1 MNINLEYYKIFYY
14 VARQGSV
21 TAAAAELS
29 VSQPAVSQAIKA
41 LESAVGIP
49 LFVRTGKGV
58 RLTPAGEILYS
69 YVQNGYETILRGEKK
84 LREMKGLE
92 SGELRIG
99 ASDMTLRFF
108 LLPYLQRFHEAY
120 PKIKITVTNGPTPE
134 TLRYMQEGRIDF
146 GIVTAPVTGHEEVN
160 VYPVRPIQDIF
171 VAGYK
176 FWEYKNRIIPL
187 SELAEVPLICLEKN
201 TSTRRY
207 MDQFLKESG
216 VMIHPEIELAT
227 SDMIVQFAKRNL
239 GVASVV
245 YDFAREALESGE
257 LFELKIQKK
266 IPERFI
272 CIVQGSHA
280 TLSSAAQK
288 LMEMIQEDKVLEST
302 SDKKIKV

>member
-41 LESAVGIP
+41 LEHAVGIP

-120 PKIKITVTNGPTPE
+120 PKIKLTVTNGPTPE
-134 TLRYMQEGRIDF
+134 TILYMQEGRSDF
-146 GIVTAPVTGHEEVN
+146 GVVTSPVTGHDEVS
-160 VYPVRPIQDIF
+160 VFQVRSIRDTF

-187 SELAEVPLICLEKN
+187 KELADVPLICLEKN

-207 MDQFLKESG
+207 MDQFLKASG
-216 VMIHPEIELAT
+216 VLVHPEIELAT

-266 IPERFI
+266 IPERSI

-288 LMEMIQEDKVLEST
+288 LIELIREDIS
-302 SDKKIKV
+302 

>member
-1 MNINLEYYKIFYY
+1 
-14 VARQGSV
+14 
-21 TAAAAELS
+21 
-29 VSQPAVSQAIKA
+29 
-41 LESAVGIP
+41 
-49 LFVRTGKGV
+49 
-58 RLTPAGEILYS
+58 
-69 YVQNGYETILRGEKK
+69 
-84 LREMKGLE
+84 
-92 SGELRIG
+92 
-99 ASDMTLRFF
+99 
-108 LLPYLQRFHEAY
+108 
-120 PKIKITVTNGPTPE
+120 
-134 TLRYMQEGRIDF
+134 MQEGRIDF
-146 GIVTAPVTGHEEVN
+146 GVVTSPVTGHEEVS
-160 VYPVRPIQDIF
+160 VFPVRPIRDTF

-187 SELAEVPLICLEKN
+187 KELADVPLICLEKN

-216 VMIHPEIELAT
+216 VLVHPEIELAT

-266 IPERFI
+266 IPERSI

-288 LMEMIQEDKVLEST
+288 LIELIRENIS
-302 SDKKIKV
+302 

>member
-41 LESAVGIP
+41 LEHAVGIP

-92 SGELRIG
+92 NGELRIG

-120 PKIKITVTNGPTPE
+120 PKIKLTVTNGPTPE

-146 GIVTAPVTGHEEVN
+146 GVVTSPVTGPEEVS
-160 VYPVRPIQDIF
+160 VFPVRPIRDTF

-187 SELAEVPLICLEKN
+187 KELADVPLICLEKN

-207 MDQFLKESG
+207 MDQFLKASG
-216 VMIHPEIELAT
+216 VLVHPEIELAT

-266 IPERFI
+266 IPERSI

-288 LMEMIQEDKVLEST
+288 LIELIREDIS
-302 SDKKIKV
+302 

>member
-41 LESAVGIP
+41 LEHAVGIP

-120 PKIKITVTNGPTPE
+120 PKIKLTVTNGPTPE

-146 GIVTAPVTGHEEVN
+146 GVVTSPVTGHEEVS
-160 VYPVRPIQDIF
+160 VFPVRPIRDTF

-187 SELAEVPLICLEKN
+187 KELADVPLICLEKN
-201 TSTRRY
+201 TPVYGPVFKGERRSRPPGDRACHQRY
-207 MDQFLKESG
+207 DRPVCETESRRG
-216 VMIHPEIELAT
+216 LGGLRFRPGGPGERRALRTQDPEKNSRALHLYRPGKPCDLI
-227 SDMIVQFAKRNL
+227 L
-239 GVASVV
+239 GGP
-245 YDFAREALESGE
+245 EA
-257 LFELKIQKK
+257 
-266 IPERFI
+266 
-272 CIVQGSHA
+272 
-280 TLSSAAQK
+280 
-288 LMEMIQEDKVLEST
+288 D
-302 SDKKIKV
+302 

>member
-41 LESAVGIP
+41 LEHAVGIP

-120 PKIKITVTNGPTPE
+120 PKIKLTVTNGPTPE

-146 GIVTAPVTGHEEVN
+146 GVVTSPVTGHEEVS
-160 VYPVRPIQDIF
+160 VFPVRPIRDTF

-187 SELAEVPLICLEKN
+187 KELADVPLICLEKN
-201 TSTRRY
+201 TSTRRVY
-207 MDQFLKESG
+207 GPVFKGERRSRPPGDRACHQRYDRPVCEM
-216 VMIHPEIELAT
+216 
-227 SDMIVQFAKRNL
+227 NL

-245 YDFAREALESGE
+245 YDFARKPWRRESSSNSRSRKKFPSAPSVSSREAMRPYPRRPRS
-257 LFELKIQKK
+257 
-266 IPERFI
+266 
-272 CIVQGSHA
+272 
-280 TLSSAAQK
+280 
-288 LMEMIQEDKVLEST
+288 
-302 SDKKIKV
+302 

>member
-41 LESAVGIP
+41 LEHAVGIP

-92 SGELRIG
+92 SGELRI
-99 ASDMTLRFF
+99 D
-108 LLPYLQRFHEAY
+108 LQRFHEAY
-120 PKIKITVTNGPTPE
+120 PKIKLTVTNGPTPE

-146 GIVTAPVTGHEEVN
+146 GVVTSPVTGHEEVS
-160 VYPVRPIQDIF
+160 VFPVRPIRDTF

-187 SELAEVPLICLEKN
+187 KELADVPLICLEKN

-216 VMIHPEIELAT
+216 VLVHPEIELAT

-266 IPERFI
+266 IPERSI
-272 CIVQGSHA
+272 CIVQGSHV

-288 LMEMIQEDKVLEST
+288 LIELIREDIS
-302 SDKKIKV
+302 

>member
-1 MNINLEYYKIFYY
+1 M
-14 VARQGSV
+14 
-21 TAAAAELS
+21 
-29 VSQPAVSQAIKA
+29 
-41 LESAVGIP
+41 
-49 LFVRTGKGV
+49 
-58 RLTPAGEILYS
+58 
-69 YVQNGYETILRGEKK
+69 QNGYETILRGEKK

-120 PKIKITVTNGPTPE
+120 PKIKLTVTNGPTPE

-146 GIVTAPVTGHEEVN
+146 GVVTSPVTGHEEVS
-160 VYPVRPIQDIF
+160 VFPVRPIRDTF

-187 SELAEVPLICLEKN
+187 KELADVPLICLEKN

-216 VMIHPEIELAT
+216 VLVHPEIELAT

-266 IPERFI
+266 IPERSI

-288 LMEMIQEDKVLEST
+288 LIELIRENIS
-302 SDKKIKV
+302 

>member
-1 MNINLEYYKIFYY
+1 
-14 VARQGSV
+14 
-21 TAAAAELS
+21 
-29 VSQPAVSQAIKA
+29 
-41 LESAVGIP
+41 
-49 LFVRTGKGV
+49 
-58 RLTPAGEILYS
+58 
-69 YVQNGYETILRGEKK
+69 
-84 LREMKGLE
+84 
-92 SGELRIG
+92 
-99 ASDMTLRFF
+99 MTLRFF
-108 LLPYLQRFHEAY
+108 LLPYLQKFHEAY

-146 GIVTAPVTGHEEVN
+146 GVVTSPVTGHEEVN

-187 SELAEVPLICLEKN
+187 SELAEVP
-201 TSTRRY
+201 
-207 MDQFLKESG
+207 
-216 VMIHPEIELAT
+216 
-227 SDMIVQFAKRNL
+227 
-239 GVASVV
+239 
-245 YDFAREALESGE
+245 LESGE

-302 SDKKIKV
+302 SDKGIKE

>member
-41 LESAVGIP
+41 LEHAVGIP

-120 PKIKITVTNGPTPE
+120 PKIKLTVTNGPTPE

-146 GIVTAPVTGHEEVN
+146 GGVTSPVTGHEEVS
-160 VYPVRPIQDIF
+160 VFPVRPIRDTF

-187 SELAEVPLICLEKN
+187 KELADVPLICLEKN

-216 VMIHPEIELAT
+216 VLVHPEIELAT

-257 LFELKIQKK
+257 LFELKTQKK
-266 IPERFI
+266 IPERSI
-272 CIVQGSHA
+272 CIVQGRHA

-288 LMEMIQEDKVLEST
+288 LIELIRENIS
-302 SDKKIKV
+302 

>member
-41 LESAVGIP
+41 LEHAVGIP

-120 PKIKITVTNGPTPE
+120 PKIKLTVTNGPTPE

-146 GIVTAPVTGHEEVN
+146 GVVTSPVTGHEEVS
-160 VYPVRPIQDIF
+160 VFPVRPIRDTF

-187 SELAEVPLICLEKN
+187 KELADVPLICLEKN
-201 TSTRRY
+201 TSTPA
-207 MDQFLKESG
+207 G
-216 VMIHPEIELAT
+216 IWT
-227 SDMIVQFAKRNL
+227 SF
-239 GVASVV
+239 
-245 YDFAREALESGE
+245 
-257 LFELKIQKK
+257 
-266 IPERFI
+266 
-272 CIVQGSHA
+272 
-280 TLSSAAQK
+280 
-288 LMEMIQEDKVLEST
+288 
-302 SDKKIKV
+302 

>member
-1 MNINLEYYKIFYY
+1 M
-14 VARQGSV
+14 R
-21 TAAAAELS
+21 
-29 VSQPAVSQAIKA
+29 
-41 LESAVGIP
+41 
-49 LFVRTGKGV
+49 
-58 RLTPAGEILYS
+58 
-69 YVQNGYETILRGEKK
+69 TILRGEKK

-120 PKIKITVTNGPTPE
+120 PKIKLTVTNGPTPE

-146 GIVTAPVTGHEEVN
+146 GVVTSPVTGHEESECSVA
-160 VYPVRPIQDIF
+160 VRPIRDTF

-187 SELAEVPLICLEKN
+187 KELADVPLICLEKN

-216 VMIHPEIELAT
+216 VLVHPGDRAGHQRYDRPVCETESRRGLAWST
-227 SDMIVQFAKRNL
+227 ISP
-239 GVASVV
+239 
-245 YDFAREALESGE
+245 REALESGE

-266 IPERFI
+266 IPERSI

-288 LMEMIQEDKVLEST
+288 LIELIRENISIDVIRNINIIHFTYE
-302 SDKKIKV
+302 

>member
-41 LESAVGIP
+41 LEHAVGIP

-120 PKIKITVTNGPTPE
+120 PKIKLTVTNGPTPE

-146 GIVTAPVTGHEEVN
+146 GVVTSPVTGHEEVS
-160 VYPVRPIQDIF
+160 VFPVRPIRDTF

-187 SELAEVPLICLEKN
+187 KELADVPLICL
-201 TSTRRY
+201 
-207 MDQFLKESG
+207 
-216 VMIHPEIELAT
+216 
-227 SDMIVQFAKRNL
+227 
-239 GVASVV
+239 
-245 YDFAREALESGE
+245 
-257 LFELKIQKK
+257 
-266 IPERFI
+266 
-272 CIVQGSHA
+272 
-280 TLSSAAQK
+280 
-288 LMEMIQEDKVLEST
+288 
-302 SDKKIKV
+302 

>member
-1 MNINLEYYKIFYY
+1 M
-14 VARQGSV
+14 
-21 TAAAAELS
+21 
-29 VSQPAVSQAIKA
+29 SQAIKA
-41 LESAVGIP
+41 LEHAVGIP

-120 PKIKITVTNGPTPE
+120 PKIKLTVTNGPTPE

-146 GIVTAPVTGHEEVN
+146 GVVTSPVTGHEEVS
-160 VYPVRPIQDIF
+160 VFPVRPIRDTF

-187 SELAEVPLICLEKN
+187 KELADVPLICLEKN

-207 MDQFLKESG
+207 MDQFLKASG
-216 VMIHPEIELAT
+216 VLVHPEIELAT

-266 IPERFI
+266 IPERSI

-288 LMEMIQEDKVLEST
+288 LIELIREDIS
-302 SDKKIKV
+302 